1 VPYRPLRQ
9 ILLVEDDPDIQEV
22 AALALTALGGYAVEV
37 CGTPADALARA
48 PTVRPDLILMDMM
61 MPGTDG
67 LGTLTALR
75 QLEETART
83 PVVFMTAS
91 VGQQDVAKY
100 EDVGCLGVIPKPF
113 DPTFLPA
120 ALEGMW
126 RRHISAAIEVHQR
139 EFDALSQAYME
150 ELSDKVRA
158 LQAAANT
165 LARSGWDR
173 PTVQSLYH
181 LAHRM
186 TGSSGVYGLN
196 TLSRA
201 AGILEDRVK
210 RLLDDPQWPPAAS
223 PVELTTVVRGVRQAA
238 RNDVREARQRRHST

>member
-1 VPYRPLRQ
+1 MPYRPLKQ

-37 CGTPADALARA
+37 CGTAVDALARA
-48 PTVRPDLILMDMM
+48 PALRPDLILMDVM

-67 LGTLTALR
+67 VGALTALR
-75 QLEETART
+75 QLEATAST
-83 PVVFMTAS
+83 PVVFMTAN
-91 VGQQDVAKY
+91 VGRQDVSRY
-100 EDVGCLGVIPKPF
+100 QDMGCLGVIPKPF

-126 RRHISAAIEVHQR
+126 RRHISAALEVHQR
-139 EFDALSQAYME
+139 EFDMLSQTYME

-158 LQAAANT
+158 LQAAAKA
-165 LARSGWDR
+165 LSRQGWDR
-173 PTVQSLYH
+173 PTVESLYR

-186 TGSSGVYGLN
+186 AGSSGVYGLSS
-196 TLSRA
+196 LSRA

-210 RLLDDPQWPPAAS
+210 RLLDDPSWPPAVS
-223 PVELTTVVRGVRQAA
+223 PGELTTVVKGVRQAA
-238 RNDVREARQRRHST
+238 RTDVRVARQRRNAT